1 MKVLLLNP
9 PTIDEKQFIREGRC
23 TQEQGVWATLWPPLS
38 LATMGAVLEE
48 DGRTVKIVDCPAQ
61 EISWNGLEQVISA
74 FSPDVVV
81 WSTGTCLLYTF

>member
-38 LATMGAVLEE
+38 LATIGAVLEE
-48 DGRTVKIVDCPAQ
+48 DGVVKIVDCPARKL
-61 EISWNGLEQVISA
+61 LESIN
-74 FSPDVVV
+74 
-81 WSTGTCLLYTF
+81 TGDHQIFTRCGYLEHRYPFDSK